1 MQKSEYIGTEDAI
14 NVNTLLGESMKYDK
28 KEFERIY
35 QYPTLQYFHK
45 ESGVIVKKGGRKITE
60 KRLRVIIENCP
71 QNHSCPSV
79 KICPVGALV
88 QEGFQAPTVDAEKCI
103 KCGKCANFCPKKALV
118 LEEK

>member
-1 MQKSEYIGTEDAI
+1 M
-14 NVNTLLGESMKYDK
+14 
-28 KEFERIY
+28 
-35 QYPTLQYFHK
+35 
-45 ESGVIVKKGGRKITE
+45 E

-103 KCGKCANFCPKKALV
+103 KCGKCEKHCPQHLPV
-118 LEEK
+118 RNYLEDVAAKFER